1 MHIIKVDPR
10 ALNENADDARQS
22 KSSAQAD
29 ALLLATVKAV
39 GIIQP
44 PVVSPQV
51 DGGNGYVIQAG
62 HRRVQAAIAAGLE
75 EIEVLLHEAANDNG
89 AMRSM
94 AENIVREPMNP
105 VDRAASWWQI
115 ANGLSKTGMVAR
127 DASFGDDPREA
138 YGIEWADDLFGPA
151 DQDNRFTTC
160 TRPWPEPDLGRHA
173 VGADS
178 FLSDRGTEDF
188 LLCLS

>member
-44 PVVSPQV
+44 PVVSQV

-127 DASFGDDPREA
+127 DASFGDALREA
-138 YGIEWADDLFGPA
+138 YGTEWADDPSGSA
-151 DQDNRFTTC
+151 DQGNRFTTC
-160 TRPWPEPDLGRHA
+160 TRPWPEPR
-173 VGADS
+173 S
-178 FLSDRGTEDF
+178 RTT
-188 LLCLS
+188 C